1 MLFLLKKL
9 FAARTLEGQKKLKQ
23 SSEEETHLQKDAVV
37 PYRDQRRKQGNVFF
51 TLFDG
56 IPIPLVAL
64 RAIDNPFLGLF
75 STGRAVKGK
84 V

>member
-1 MLFLLKKL
+1 VLLLLKKL
-9 FAARTLEGQKKLKQ
+9 FAAQTLGGQKKLKQ
-23 SSEEETHLQKDAVV
+23 SCEEETHLQKDAVV

-64 RAIDNPFLGLF
+64 RAIGNPFLGLPC
-75 STGRAVKGK
+75 TGGAVKGK